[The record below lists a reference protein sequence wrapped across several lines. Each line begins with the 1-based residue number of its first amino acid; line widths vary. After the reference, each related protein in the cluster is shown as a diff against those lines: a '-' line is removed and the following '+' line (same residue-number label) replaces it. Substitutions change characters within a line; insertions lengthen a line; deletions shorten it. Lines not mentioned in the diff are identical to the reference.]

1 MGFLM
6 TDSICYCL
14 LPSRFILSLPLNLTY
29 AQEYIDV
36 KEHRGIFISAE
47 YKGAWLVK
55 PQTIKHFT
63 LRIKRLAI

>member
-6 TDSICYCL
+6 TDSICYSL
-14 LPSRFILSLPLNLTY
+14 LPSRFILSLPLNFTY

-47 YKGAWLVK
+47 LKEHGWSNLK
-55 PQTIKHFT
+55 Q
-63 LRIKRLAI
+63 